1 MKLKAI
7 YIYFL
12 FLAFLSSKL
21 LAQELP
27 PIESFTPQQYD
38 ADNQN
43 WDVSQS
49 SNKYIYIANN
59 KGLLEYN
66 GATWDFY
73 KNPNETV
80 MRSVHVVG
88 EKVYTG
94 SYMEFGFWVKDDT
107 GTLIYTSLSN
117 KLEGIV
123 EDEEFW
129 KIINIKNWI
138 LFQSLDR
145 IYIYNTLDES
155 FDVVEPKSSIVK
167 MYNIED
173 QVFYQVFGEGIFKIE
188 NGTSELF
195 INSPEILESRVANM
209 FDYNKGYLVLTER
222 KGFYYFKDGNLT
234 RWNIEFGEKIKDIT
248 VYSAEILENKT
259 ILLGTIS
266 NGLIALD
273 YDGNLL
279 YHINQTRGLQNN
291 TVLSIIEDIDNN
303 IWLGLDNGI
312 NFIKSNSPY
321 DIYYDY
327 SGKLGTIYTSIVF
340 NNNIYLGT
348 NQGLF
353 YKRVNSNEE
362 FLLIPETNGQVWNLS
377 EINGELFCGH
387 DRGTF
392 VVKDDNRALLLL
404 NTQGTWAVK
413 SIKDNPNLLIQGT
426 YDGLNILE
434 RKVGEWRFRNKI
446 KGFDISSRYFEL
458 IGRKVFVSHE
468 YKGVFKIELDS
479 SLKKTIQVNKEP
491 DFEKDLNSG
500 LIKYKG
506 SVFYANQSGVFKYNK
521 LQDRFYKDSIFSK
534 LYSKIEYTSGKLIV
548 DETNKLWGFS
558 KYNLAFLD
566 FDSFS
571 NIPELTNI
579 PLPKKLINNKNG
591 YENISYLYD
600 THYLLGTSNGY
611 LIIDLSKLK
620 VDDKFNILINHVE
633 AGALDS
639 EMKKVSLEEL
649 SIFKNKT
656 NNIYFSFS
664 IPEYFKYSEK
674 RYQYILEGYNN
685 NWSNWSTENVHLF
698 ENLPYGDY
706 NFKVRGKIG
715 NVETINTASFNFKI
729 KKPWYLSNLF
739 LVIYVI
745 IGIIMLLIIH
755 FIYRAY
761 YKNQRKKILAQ
772 TQKDLELKELENQ
785 QQVINFKNESL
796 TQDIENKNRELAIST
811 MSLIKKNEFLN
822 SIKEELKKINAE
834 KKLNPVIRLIDK
846 NINNTN
852 DWEMFE
858 EAFNNADKDFLKK
871 VKSKHSSLTHNDLR
885 LCAYLRLN
893 LSSKEIAPLLNISV
907 RSVEVKRYRLR
918 KKMELEHETSLTD
931 YILEL

>member
-1 MKLKAI
+1 MLF
-7 YIYFL
+7 FL
-12 FLAFLSSKL
+12 LYGNIF
-21 LAQELP
+21 AQELP
-27 PIESFTPQQYD
+27 PIESFTPQAYD

-43 WDVSQS
+43 WDISQS
-49 SNKYIYIANN
+49 PNKYIYVANN

-66 GATWDFY
+66 GATWNFY
-73 KNPNETV
+73 QTPNETV

-88 EKVYTG
+88 DRVYTG
-94 SYMEFGFWVKDDT
+94 SYMEFGYWAKDET
-107 GTLIYTSLSN
+107 GTLIYKSLSN
-117 KLEGIV
+117 KLESII

-129 KIINIKNWI
+129 KIINIKNWV

-155 FDVVEPKSSIVK
+155 FDVVEPKSGIVK
-167 MYNIED
+167 MYNIDD

-195 INSPEILESRVANM
+195 IDSPEILESRVVNM
-209 FDYNKGYLVLTER
+209 FDYNNGYLVLTER
-222 KGFYYFKDGNLT
+222 KGFYYFNEGDFSL
-234 RWNIEFGEKIKDIT
+234 WDIEYSDSLKGIT
-248 VYSAEILENKT
+248 VYSADILKDKT

-266 NGLIALD
+266 DGLIALD
-273 YDGNLL
+273 YDGKFL

-321 DIYYDY
+321 EIYYDY
-327 SGKLGTIYTSIVF
+327 SGKLGTIYASIVF

-353 YKRVNSNEE
+353 YRRIASNEE
-362 FLLIPETNGQVWNLS
+362 FLLIPETNGQVWGLS

-392 VVKDDNRALLLL
+392 VIKDNNLAVLIP

-413 SIKDNPNLLIQGT
+413 SIQDNPNLLIQGT

-434 RKVGEWRFRNKI
+434 REDGDWRFRNKI
-446 KGFDISSRYFEL
+446 EGFDISSRYFEL
-458 IGRKVFVSHE
+458 IASKVFVSHE

-479 SLKKTIQVNKEP
+479 TFKETIKVDKEP

-500 LIKYKG
+500 LIQYKE
-506 SVFYANQSGVFKYNK
+506 SVFYANQSGVFKYDNLK
-521 LQDRFYKDSIFSK
+521 DGFFKDSIFSK
-534 LYSKIEYTSGKLIV
+534 LYNEIEYTSGKLVV
-548 DETNKLWGFS
+548 DEKNKLWGFS
-558 KYNLAFLD
+558 KHNLAFLD

-571 NIPELTNI
+571 NIPELITI
-579 PLPKKLINNKNG
+579 PLPKKLINDKNG

-600 THYLLGTSNGY
+600 NHYLLGTSNGY

-620 VDDKFNILINHVE
+620 ADDKFNIHINHVE
-633 AGALDS
+633 VGALDS
-639 EMKKVSLEEL
+639 EMKKVSLNGS
-649 SIFKNKT
+649 SIFNNET

-674 RYQYILEGYNN
+674 RYQYFLEGYNN
-685 NWSNWSTENVHLF
+685 NWSDWSPENFHFF
-698 ENLPYGDY
+698 ENLPHGDY
-706 NFKVRGKIG
+706 IFKVRGKIG
-715 NVETINTASFNFKI
+715 NVETINTASFNFQI

-739 LVIYVI
+739 IAIYTI
-745 IGIIMLLIIH
+745 SGIIMLLTIH
-755 FIYRAY
+755 LTYRAY
-761 YKNQRKKILAQ
+761 YKNQRKKILEQ

-785 QQVINFKNESL
+785 QQIVNFKNDSL

-822 SIKEELKKINAE
+822 NIKEELKKINTD
-834 KKLNPVIRLIDK
+834 KKLNPVIRLIDR

-852 DWEMFE
+852 DWEFFE

-871 VKSKHSSLTHNDLR
+871 VKSKHPSLTHNDLR

-931 YILEL
+931 YILDL